1 VRSTFI
7 YTDVHKD
14 YDYGAWHPLKLVRY
28 SLTCELIR
36 AYGLL
41 NLPWVSV
48 VAPESAREE
57 EVLTFHT
64 PDYVEALRTANSGL
78 PFAGAGRYGLGAGGD
93 NPIFKGVYDLSLLSA
108 GGSLQ
113 AARMVDDGE
122 VDVAFSIG
130 GGLHHAMEGRASGFC
145 YFNDPVLAI
154 CELLRRGRRVVY
166 IDIDAHH
173 GDGVQ
178 HAFYNTDR
186 VLTISI
192 HETGR
197 WLFPGTGFETEIGSG
212 RGEGYAVNVPLLPG
226 ADDEVFVRAFEEVVP
241 LLIDAFMPDV
251 FVTQLGIDTLRL
263 DPLTHLDLTT
273 NGFVRMVERLREMA
287 MGRWV
292 ALGGGGYNLSNVVRG
307 WTLAWAVMNGVDLPD
322 DLPTS
327 LRSVIAEYSIEETK
341 LRDRPYVSLD
351 QGKAME
357 DAERVIGYL
366 KKTVF
371 PLVNRTV

>member
-1 VRSTFI
+1 MRSAFI
-7 YTDVHKD
+7 HTDVHKD

-28 SLTCELIR
+28 SLTYELIR

-41 NLPWVSV
+41 DLPWVSV
-48 VAPESAREE
+48 VEPEPAREE
-57 EVLTFHT
+57 EILTFHT
-64 PDYVEALRTANSGL
+64 PGYVEALRTANSGL
-78 PFAGAGRYGLGAGGD
+78 PFAGAGWYGLGVGGD

-108 GGSLQ
+108 GGSIR

-122 VDVAFSIG
+122 VDVAFFIG
-130 GGLHHAMEGRASGFC
+130 GGLHHALEDRASGFC

-154 CELLRRGRRVVY
+154 YELLRRGRRVVY

-178 HAFYNTDR
+178 QAFYHTDR

-197 WLFPGTGFETEIGSG
+197 TLFPGTGFETETGAG
-212 RGEGYAVNVPLLPG
+212 QGEGYAVNMPLLPG
-226 ADDEVFVRAFEEVVP
+226 TDDEVFVHAFEEVVP
-241 LLIDAFMPDV
+241 PLIEAFKPDR

-273 NGFVRMVERLREMA
+273 NGFIRLVERIRDMA
-287 MGRWV
+287 IGKWV
-292 ALGGGGYNLSNVVRG
+292 AVGGGGYNLSNVVRG

-322 DLPTS
+322 DLPES
-327 LRSVIAEYSIEETK
+327 LRGVIEKHSIEETA
-341 LRDRPYVSLD
+341 LRDRPYISRD
-351 QGKAME
+351 QEKAMK

-366 KKTVF
+366 KEMVF
-371 PLVNRTV
+371 PLMNQTV